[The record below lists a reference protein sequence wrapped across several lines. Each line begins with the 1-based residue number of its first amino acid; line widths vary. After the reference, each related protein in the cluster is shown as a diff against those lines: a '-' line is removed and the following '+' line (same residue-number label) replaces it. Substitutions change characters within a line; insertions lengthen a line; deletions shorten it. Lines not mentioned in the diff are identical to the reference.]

1 MRQLGN
7 GQSVMFFAPPEVDV
21 GIRKEACKTSQ
32 DMIAVED
39 IIQWCMVETCNDIEH
54 HAPAWA
60 EQGAD
65 YMTRRRALDTLPQ
78 EVSKTDDFDT
88 LRDAWLQREARPLEV
103 MYMPLSEPTVPAGM
117 DVPELRERLVAL
129 GLGNMTA
136 VGNVDEEQERE
147 VSHEMEVERFP
158 ERPRPIQAANHNLHQ
173 HVRQFV
179 RSGELISDSPAFVS
193 LSHILQSIPL
203 WNKYVRMKAFSNR
216 LLATRDFAVTAQQ
229 NSEFDTGVVEFLK
242 PPRWLLS
249 WTKDHNGRLPAP
261 LLLILSQYEVN
272 ELLPSIRASKFVQL
286 HLYVPRVTPSM
297 PIFDNFSF
305 LGSSP
310 QQIDPL
316 LILQLNL
323 FAGQLYP
330 TNYADYARICEF
342 LGVDVEGKLRS
353 QSDGFVL
360 PGNRRGQL
368 QGSPFTKSPMPF
380 LKDLFGLRRKG
391 QAYDK
396 SPIGKL
402 LSGRILKEDAF
413 VDDEVC
419 STVGLG
425 VCMHTL
431 TIS

>member
-1 MRQLGN
+1 MRMRQLGN
-7 GQSVMFFAPPEVDV
+7 GQSVMFFAPPEVDA
-21 GIRKEACKTSQ
+21 GIRKEAGKTSQ
-32 DMIAVED
+32 DMITVED

-78 EVSKTDDFDT
+78 EVSETDDFDT
-88 LRDAWLQREARPLEV
+88 LRNAWLQREARPLEV
-103 MYMPLSEPTVPAGM
+103 MYMPLSEQTVPVGM

-129 GLGNMTA
+129 GLGKTTA
-136 VGNVDEEQERE
+136 RANVDEEQERE

-179 RSGELISDSPAFVS
+179 RSGELIRHSPAFVS
-193 LSHILQSIPL
+193 LPHILQSIPL
-203 WNKYVRMKAFSNR
+203 WDEYIGIKVFSNR
-216 LLATRDFAVTAQQ
+216 LLATRDFAVTVQQ

-286 HLYVPRVTPSM
+286 HLYAPRVTPSM
-297 PIFDNFSF
+297 PIFDNLSF
-305 LGSSP
+305 LGVSP
-310 QQIDPL
+310 QQIDPM

-330 TNYADYARICEF
+330 TNYADYVRICEF

-360 PGNRRGQL
+360 PRNRSGQL
-368 QGSPFTKSPMPF
+368 RGSPFTRSPMPF

-391 QAYDK
+391 QTYDK
-396 SPIGKL
+396 SPMGKL

-413 VDDEVC
+413 VDDEVR

-425 VCMHTL
+425 CLYIH
-431 TIS
+431 